1 MSKILE
7 ELELLKTEIRKR
19 KAYLFYEVY
28 CISLANSPELYSD
41 ITKWWE
47 ANKGPFNDDDS
58 EDILHVMAAYKAL
71 GIANKL
77 KMK

>member
-1 MSKILE
+1 MSKILQ
-7 ELELLKTEIRKR
+7 ELETLKAEIKKR

-41 ITKWWE
+41 IAKWWE
-47 ANKGPFNDDDS
+47 SNRGPFNDEDS
-58 EDILHVMAAYKAL
+58 EDILHVMAAHKAL

-77 KMK
+77 KME